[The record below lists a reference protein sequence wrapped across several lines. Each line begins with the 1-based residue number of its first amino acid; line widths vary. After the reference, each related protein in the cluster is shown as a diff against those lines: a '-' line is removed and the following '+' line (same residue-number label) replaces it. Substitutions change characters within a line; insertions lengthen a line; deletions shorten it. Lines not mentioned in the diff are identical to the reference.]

1 MLNASS
7 SLCLKAARNSTNGR
21 RFDINPKTEDG
32 VSTTVLWL
40 RAVKQPE
47 EQLSLQAKKK
57 NEMRPLTLHRGM
69 RASNQRWDVLYCNR
83 KHAQYKKKDLTHT
96 KETQ

>member
-7 SLCLKAARNSTNGR
+7 SLSLKAARNSTNVR

-47 EQLSLQAKKK
+47 EQLSLQAKK

-69 RASNQRWDVLYCNR
+69 RASNQR
-83 KHAQYKKKDLTHT
+83 
-96 KETQ
+96 